1 MLSFELSPRCGR
13 RRDTRARTPSRAL
26 VCAFAPGADALLAQT
41 LSLSLELRVVRRGP
55 ALELPPRLLLV
66 RGNRARIGAG
76 SIDLSPALVPDER
89 PAAPEAGALG

>member
-1 MLSFELSPRCGR
+1 
-13 RRDTRARTPSRAL
+13 
-26 VCAFAPGADALLAQT
+26 VFAPGADALLAQT
-41 LSLSLELRVVRRGP
+41 LSLSLELRVVRRRP

-89 PAAPEAGALG
+89 PTAPEAGALG